1 MNQKELIISLIQQDL
16 KHSQL
21 LVGLDELGLEAS
33 DKHCLE
39 LLDIIA
45 DLMKVPTGKMEYTW
59 GSLYMTYMSEC
70 VGLEVE
76 STSKALR
83 PYAEVCYA
91 ELCEILTEGGVEC
104 GESTEM
110 H

>member
-21 LVGLDELGLEAS
+21 VVGLDELGLEAS

-39 LLDIIA
+39 ILDLVAEIMEVPA
-45 DLMKVPTGKMEYTW
+45 GKVEYAW

-70 VGLEVE
+70 TGMEVE
-76 STSKALR
+76 ATSAAFR
-83 PYAEVCYA
+83 PYAEVCYE
-91 ELCEILTEGGVEC
+91 ELCEILTERGVGG
-104 GESTEM
+104 T
-110 H
+110 